1 MLTSPP
7 SADVIA
13 GPQLTAFVYAVIADG
28 NLVYALIGVRA
39 LSQLA
44 TPLMKGVISRQFA
57 PHRQGELFGVLSS
70 LYTLTSFVGPL
81 LFNSLFAYLA
91 SQRPGAGSVA
101 SVMAELLHTNGPGL
115 IYYLVSAIT
124 LASLGVSCVVF
135 SVWRDHSTLHG
146 HQPAGVKVVDEKG
159 ADDARW
165 RHVDEL
171 YHDDDEGEAEG
182 DEEEVVARQYQRVL
196 VITESSEPR
205 ADFNATTAQSVN

>member
-1 MLTSPP
+1 
-7 SADVIA
+7 V
-13 GPQLTAFVYAVIADG
+13 QLTAFVYAIITDG

-91 SQRPGAGSVA
+91 SRRPAAGSVA
-101 SVMAELLHTNGPGL
+101 PVMAELLHTNGPGL
-115 IYYLVSAIT
+115 IYYLVSGIT

-135 SVWRDHSTLHG
+135 SVWRDHTTLHG
-146 HQPAGVKVVDEKG
+146 HQLAGVKVVDEKG
-159 ADDARW
+159 ADAGDERW
-165 RHVDEL
+165 RHVDEV
-171 YHDDDEGEAEG
+171 YDDDDEG
-182 DEEEVVARQYQRVL
+182 DEEEEVVAKQGRQYRRVL

-205 ADFNATTAQSVN
+205 ADFNARTDPSVN